1 MQVLA
6 FGKSS
11 CLIALEQCQPEELS
25 LRLEQIQTQLQ
36 DMKKELLNGVSHVG
50 KKHVLGPSPTDL
62 QGG

>member
-25 LRLEQIQTQLQ
+25 LRLEQIQ